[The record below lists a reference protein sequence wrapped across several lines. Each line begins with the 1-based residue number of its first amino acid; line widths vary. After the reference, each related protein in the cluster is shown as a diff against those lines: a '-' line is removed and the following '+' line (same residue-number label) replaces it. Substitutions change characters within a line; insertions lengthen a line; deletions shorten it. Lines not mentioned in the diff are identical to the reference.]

1 MASIRYKLKRAIFK
15 ISPGLAERL
24 QFDFALQAPNRSFL
38 ENQIFDYLNKIFGSP
53 SKDKKLLFIGIDKHN
68 WHYHRDMDMQFHTI
82 EIKPQNA
89 VYGQEGLHV
98 VGSATELP
106 AHYEHEFFDVV
117 VANGLIGFGL
127 DSKSDFERLLDGTS
141 QILKPGGIFI
151 LGYNDLPERLDFDI
165 RSADHYTLF
174 EEFVPDIDGL
184 ERSFFRV
191 NDEYDHTYV
200 FMRKRG

>member
-15 ISPGLAERL
+15 ISPSLAERL
-24 QFDFALQAPNRSFL
+24 HFDFALKAPNRSFL
-38 ENQIFDYLNKIFGSP
+38 ENQIFDYLNKTFGSP
-53 SKDKKLLFIGIDKHN
+53 LTDKKLLFIGIDKHN
-68 WHYHRDMDMQFHTI
+68 WHYHRGMDMQFHTI
-82 EIKPQNA
+82 EIKPKNA
-89 VYGQEGLHV
+89 VYGQAGLHI

-106 AHYEHEFFDVV
+106 AHYEHELFDVV

-151 LGYNDLPERLDFDI
+151 LGYNDLPERLGFDI
-165 RSADHYTLF
+165 RSADHYDLF

-184 ERSFFRV
+184 EHSFFRV
-191 NDEYDHTYV
+191 DDEYDHTYV